1 MKKIFVID
9 WILIIVFILSAFSG
23 IKLYITGHRSNH
35 ELWHNWAVFHVLTS
49 FLFFITV
56 IFHIRTH
63 WGWYKRFIKNGI
75 HRKSKMTV
83 VFSIVFL
90 LASVTGI
97 VLLGENWANSDKGL
111 WHYRIGIILAI
122 LSVVHILKCIPLLR
136 KSLKK

>member
-1 MKKIFVID
+1 
-9 WILIIVFILSAFSG
+9 
-23 IKLYITGHRSNH
+23 
-35 ELWHNWAVFHVLTS
+35 
-49 FLFFITV
+49 
-56 IFHIRTH
+56 
-63 WGWYKRFIKNGI
+63 
-75 HRKSKMTV
+75 MTV